1 MRLLN
6 YGISDVIFFNLIMF
20 ASIRSS
26 HSVCDQI
33 RSSNSLHVIKS
44 DHLIQMIYEIQSY
57 IKLSIFNPKLS
68 IENPKKANLLFK
80 NIKKINNEQ

>member
-1 MRLLN
+1 MTSQLWDLGC
-6 YGISDVIFFNLIMF
+6 YFINLIIF

-33 RSSNSLHVIKS
+33 RSCKSHYVIKS
-44 DHLIQMIYEIQSY
+44 DHLIQIIKDIQSY

-68 IENPKKANLLFK
+68 IKNPKKVNLLFK
-80 NIKKINNEQ
+80 NLKKIYNER